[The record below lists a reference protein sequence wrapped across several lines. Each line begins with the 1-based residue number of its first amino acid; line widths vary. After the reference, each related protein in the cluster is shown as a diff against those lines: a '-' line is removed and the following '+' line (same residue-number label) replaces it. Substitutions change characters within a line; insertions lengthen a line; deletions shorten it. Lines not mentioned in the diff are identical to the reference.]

1 MNGGT
6 YLPAGL
12 ERKPG
17 DRHTMNSATRAR
29 SHAFL
34 SEAWAIARAG
44 ASTCELDDQTF
55 AHELGAI

>member
-1 MNGGT
+1 MNG
-6 YLPAGL
+6 
-12 ERKPG
+12 
-17 DRHTMNSATRAR
+17 ATRAR